1 MKVPVLIPKIFNY
14 PFTYES
20 GSIQNLETGEIVSV
34 PFGRKTEIGV
44 VWDKLQTTSKKIALK
59 KIENKIGNYS
69 INPKLVKF
77 INWFSLYNLA
87 PRGMVLK
94 MCLGNKKNILNKQDE
109 KTKNIFQTKRN
120 FYLNAEQKKS
130 LLELKKF
137 DKKFK
142 VSVLQGVTG
151 SGKTIVYFEK
161 IKEIINKKEQALVL
175 LPEIFLTKQF
185 EARFKEFFGF
195 NPAIWH
201 SKISQKQKSIIWQN
215 VIKNKISLVIGAR
228 SSLFLP
234 FKKLGLIIVDEE
246 NDTSYKQDEG
256 LIYNARDMAISRASF
271 ENVPIYLVSSIPSLE
286 TFNHINNKKY
296 NHTQIKTRFK
306 KFPLPKTKVV
316 NINLSNKKKNIF
328 IADETIDLV
337 KKFLDKKEQVLFFL
351 NRRGYAPFLI
361 CRKCGYKHSCPRCS
375 IYLTYHKSINKLI
388 CHYCGLKT
396 NVEKKCKE
404 ANSCNFYMYGP
415 GVEKIFDELKKI
427 FPKKVIKI
435 FSSDYLKKTDKTRD
449 ILKQIEN
456 NEINIIVGT
465 QMISKGF
472 NFPKLNCVVV
482 VDADFSGK
490 GYDLRTTEKNIQLYN
505 QLSGRAGRFSN
516 ESLIIYQTENP
527 LDSTLEDLIKNDQ
540 EKFFKKE
547 LAIRRKNK
555 LPPFNRLIALIVS
568 SDSDTDSFRAAQEI
582 KKKII
587 SQCNFDVMGPV
598 NSPIFKIKKKYRTR
612 LLLRAKNEDLIQNKL
627 SKVLQNLCISKK
639 IKLTVD
645 VDPINFS

>member
-1 MKVPVLIPKIFNY
+1 MKVPVLIPKIFNH

-20 GSIQNLETGEIVSV
+20 GAIQRLETGEIVTV
-34 PFGRKTEIGV
+34 PFGKKTEIGV

-69 INPKLVKF
+69 INLKLIKF

-109 KTKNIFQTKRN
+109 KTKNIFQAKRN
-120 FYLNAEQKKS
+120 FYLNTEQKKS

-185 EARFKEFFGF
+185 ESRFKEFFGF

-306 KFPLPKTKVV
+306 NFPLPKTKVV
-316 NINLSNKKKNIF
+316 NINLSNKKK
-328 IADETIDLV
+328 
-337 KKFLDKKEQVLFFL
+337 K
-351 NRRGYAPFLI
+351 Y
-361 CRKCGYKHSCPRCS
+361 
-375 IYLTYHKSINKLI
+375 IY
-388 CHYCGLKT
+388 C
-396 NVEKKCKE
+396 
-404 ANSCNFYMYGP
+404 
-415 GVEKIFDELKKI
+415 
-427 FPKKVIKI
+427 
-435 FSSDYLKKTDKTRD
+435 
-449 ILKQIEN
+449 
-456 NEINIIVGT
+456 
-465 QMISKGF
+465 
-472 NFPKLNCVVV
+472 
-482 VDADFSGK
+482 
-490 GYDLRTTEKNIQLYN
+490 
-505 QLSGRAGRFSN
+505 
-516 ESLIIYQTENP
+516 
-527 LDSTLEDLIKNDQ
+527 
-540 EKFFKKE
+540 
-547 LAIRRKNK
+547 
-555 LPPFNRLIALIVS
+555 
-568 SDSDTDSFRAAQEI
+568 
-582 KKKII
+582 
-587 SQCNFDVMGPV
+587 
-598 NSPIFKIKKKYRTR
+598 
-612 LLLRAKNEDLIQNKL
+612 
-627 SKVLQNLCISKK
+627 
-639 IKLTVD
+639 
-645 VDPINFS
+645 